1 MGVQKNLSS
10 IAIYSITFL
19 VLIAIILFVQ
29 PENLINKL
37 FGLGLWGIL
46 LLVLLYSFDLCVR
59 AYRWKILLIAQGVH
73 LSVKS
78 LIGPVVSALAINLFT
93 IARAGETARL
103 YALKRNHNTTFSDTL
118 SSIVIEQILSI
129 IGLLVVISCSLFLLT
144 SSFYQ
149 IENSELIQQLV
160 IILFFISTCVLL
172 VLGLMMIK
180 PEFTKRLIGIFPPSI
195 EKRVSSAYEAFLL
208 GLTDLR
214 SKPLLLI
221 QGLVTSV
228 FIWVIE
234 GIMLYVIAFS
244 VFPAFEIIDLPWS
257 IAASCIGNI
266 TFIIPLLPGAMG
278 QYEVVVA
285 LILINS
291 PNYPPGTYAALV
303 ALIDR
308 VAKSIILGFFGGYA
322 ILRLGG
328 KELLQMRKD
337 QSSTSDSTNRREI
350 STNTENVNESLIDD
364 EDANQAITKE

>member
-1 MGVQKNLSS
+1 MGVQENLSS
-10 IAIYSITFL
+10 ILIYSITFL
-19 VLIAIILFVQ
+19 VLIAIIFFVQ

-37 FGLGLWGIL
+37 FQLGFWGIL
-46 LLVLLYSFDLCVR
+46 LLVLLYSIDLCVR

-78 LIGPVVSALAINLFT
+78 LISPVVSALTINLFT

-103 YALKRNHNTTFSDTL
+103 YALKRNHDTKYSDTL

-129 IGLLVVISCSLFLLT
+129 IGLLVVISSSLFVLT
-144 SSFYQ
+144 SSLYQ

-160 IILFFISTCVLL
+160 TILFLASICVLL

-180 PEFTKRLIGIFPPSI
+180 PEFIQRLIGLFPPLI
-195 EKRVSSAYEAFLL
+195 EKRVSSVYQAFLL

-228 FIWVIE
+228 IIWIIE
-234 GIMLYVIAFS
+234 GVMLYVIAFS
-244 VFPAFEIIDLPWS
+244 VFPAFEITDLPWS
-257 IAASCIGNI
+257 IVASCVGNI
-266 TFIIPLLPGAMG
+266 TFIIPVLPGAMG
-278 QYEVVVA
+278 EYEVVVA

-291 PNYPPGTYAALV
+291 PNYPGTYATLV

-308 VAKSIILGFFGGYA
+308 VAKSVILGFFGGYA

-337 QSSTSDSTNRREI
+337 YSLTLNTKSESETKTDAGIIKKI
-350 STNTENVNESLIDD
+350 SANGDDAIQNT
-364 EDANQAITKE
+364 TKE